1 MTTLPGILTSKKY
14 ANYAPLFLRL
24 IIGYGFMAHGFA
36 KLSRGPAGFEKLL
49 TQLGIPFPHFSSW
62 LVPLTEF
69 FGGVA
74 ILIGLFVQI
83 TAIPLIAVMLVA
95 MLNVHLKYGFS
106 SVNTI
111 GLAPSGPLFG
121 PPGFE
126 IDLLYIAGLIS
137 IILTGPGA
145 FSITKLFKKRKS
157 MWLDRQRPVN

>member
-1 MTTLPGILTSKKY
+1 MTTLPSILTSKKY

-49 TQLGIPFPHFSSW
+49 TQLGIPFPHISSW

-69 FGGVA
+69 FGGLA
-74 ILIGLFVQI
+74 ILLGLFVQV
-83 TAIPLIAVMLVA
+83 TAIPLIAIMLVA

-106 SVNTI
+106 SVKTI

-121 PPGFE
+121 PPGYE

-145 FSITKLFKKRKS
+145 FSITRLFKKGK
-157 MWLDRQRPVN
+157 

>member
-1 MTTLPGILTSKKY
+1 MTTLPGILTSKKH

-36 KLSRGPAGFEKLL
+36 KLSRGPAAFEKLL
-49 TQLGIPFPHFSSW
+49 IQLGIPFSHISSW
-62 LVPLTEF
+62 LVPLAEF
-69 FGGVA
+69 FGGLA
-74 ILIGLFVQI
+74 ILLGLFVQV
-83 TAIPLIAVMLVA
+83 TALPLIAIMLVA

-106 SVNTI
+106 SIKTI
-111 GLAPSGPLFG
+111 GLSPSGPLFG

-145 FSITKLFKKRKS
+145 FSITALFKKKES
-157 MWLDRQRPVN
+157 